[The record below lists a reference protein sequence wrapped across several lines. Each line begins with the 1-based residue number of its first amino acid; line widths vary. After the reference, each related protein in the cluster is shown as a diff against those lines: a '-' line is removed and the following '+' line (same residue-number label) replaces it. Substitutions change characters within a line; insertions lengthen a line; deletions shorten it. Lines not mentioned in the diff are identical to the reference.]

1 MEFDR
6 QQMARQT
13 ASPFPTTRKV
23 RLPKAAA
30 PPAAAPKRSSTAA
43 KVGVQIRAQRLA
55 AALSAG
61 ALAAQAGVSRS
72 MMSRIERGLVSPSIE
87 VLDRIALVLDVP
99 ISRFFA
105 DQVRRLDL
113 SHVPAGKGLKIE
125 RVDAVQGYHYELL
138 GHLLSGNLFVEP
150 YLITLSDDARPYP
163 SFQHPGV
170 KFIYMLS
177 GRVKYRYGNRTME
190 VKAGDSLLF
199 DARALHGAELIREKP
214 VAYLSLVF
222 TLRE

>member
-1 MEFDR
+1 M
-6 QQMARQT
+6 
-13 ASPFPTTRKV
+13 
-23 RLPKAAA
+23 
-30 PPAAAPKRSSTAA
+30 
-43 KVGVQIRAQRLA
+43 RAQRA
-55 AALSAG
+55 AVDMSAG
-61 ALAAQAGVSRS
+61 ALATRAGISRS

-87 VLDRIALVLDVP
+87 VLDKIATVLDVP

-150 YLITLSDDARPYP
+150 YLITLSKDAKPYP
-163 SFQHPGV
+163 TFQHPGV

-177 GRVKYRYGNRTME
+177 GRVKYRYGSRTME

-199 DARALHGAELIREKP
+199 DARALHGAEVLRERP
-214 VAYLSLVF
+214 ISYLSLVF

>member
-1 MEFDR
+1 
-6 QQMARQT
+6 MAKQT
-13 ASPFPTTRKV
+13 ASPFPTGKKV
-23 RLPKAAA
+23 RVPKAGAKVVSE
-30 PPAAAPKRSSTAA
+30 PKRSTTAA
-43 KVGVQIRAQRLA
+43 KVGVQIRAQRA
-55 AALSAG
+55 AVDMSAG
-61 ALAAQAGVSRS
+61 ALATRAGISRS

-87 VLDRIALVLDVP
+87 VLDKIATVLDVP

-150 YLITLSDDARPYP
+150 YLITLSKDAKPYP
-163 SFQHPGV
+163 TFQHPGV

-177 GRVKYRYGNRTME
+177 GRVKYRYGSRTME
-190 VKAGDSLLF
+190 VRAGDSLLF
-199 DARALHGAELIREKP
+199 DARALHGAEVLRERP
-214 VAYLSLVF
+214 ISYLSLVF

>member
-1 MEFDR
+1 MVK
-6 QQMARQT
+6 QT
-13 ASPFPTTRKV
+13 ASPFPTGKKV
-23 RLPKAAA
+23 RVPKAGAKVVA
-30 PPAAAPKRSSTAA
+30 EPKRSTTAA
-43 KVGVQIRAQRLA
+43 KVGVQIRAQRA
-55 AALSAG
+55 AVDMSAG
-61 ALAAQAGVSRS
+61 ALATRAGISRS

-87 VLDRIALVLDVP
+87 VLDKIATVLDVP

-150 YLITLSDDARPYP
+150 YLITLSEDAKPYP
-163 SFQHPGV
+163 TFQHPGV

-177 GRVKYRYGNRTME
+177 GRVKYRYGSRTME

-199 DARALHGAELIREKP
+199 DARALHGAEVLRERP
-214 VAYLSLVF
+214 ISYLSLVF

>member
-1 MEFDR
+1 MPKK
-6 QQMARQT
+6 QV
-13 ASPFPTTRKV
+13 ASPFPTAHKV
-23 RLPKAAA
+23 VPPRSGSKMSVKA
-30 PPAAAPKRSSTAA
+30 PEEPKRSTTST

-55 AALSAG
+55 ADLSAG
-61 ALAAQAGVSRS
+61 ALATKAGVSRS

-87 VLDRIALVLDVP
+87 VLDRIAAVLDVP
-99 ISRFFA
+99 MSRFFV
-105 DQVRRLDL
+105 DQMRRLDM

-125 RVDAVQGYHYELL
+125 RVDAVKGYHYELL

-150 YLITLSDDARPYP
+150 YRIELSDEAAPYP
-163 SFQHPGV
+163 AFQHPGV

-177 GRVKYRYGNRTME
+177 GRVKYRYGSRTME

-199 DARALHGAELIREKP
+199 DARALHGAEILRERP
-214 VAYLSLVF
+214 VSYLSIVF